1 MNVKRLFN
9 DGWQFA
15 KSDLSVTKLMEPN
28 IGTELTEDADV
39 TERTGRIDP
48 TATDVIGSIGSADS
62 TDAND
67 TTEFTETIGATNFT
81 DPANPT
87 ELPNSA
93 GLTATTDLTNATEL
107 IDFTDLSFEA
117 VEFPHDWLIYNTL
130 DLYENSIGWY
140 RKTFEYTKDEQQQV
154 LLCFDGVYMDSSVYV
169 NGHFVGEWKYG
180 YSAFEH
186 EITNALVDGDNEI
199 LVKVVH
205 QSPNSRWYS
214 GAGIYRNVW
223 LKTRSRNHIET
234 DGIYVSMQQQQDG
247 WQIEVDTELCL
258 ELNQR
263 TQLVHTILYNG
274 EVIASSQAEIV
285 ANGTK
290 GVDYQNMNNTSLNT
304 KTNAGINTSTN
315 LSTNTGTD
323 TCTSTSTNINAKAD
337 TDPDELPELTAHTH
351 VHPHAKVTANSYSN
365 SQRLNVLHPHLWSPE
380 TPHLYDL
387 VTELRL
393 ISDDRHEQVIESVQQ
408 RIGFK
413 QVRLDAREGFYLN
426 GVKMKL
432 NGVCEHHDLGALGTA
447 FNVTA
452 LRRRFVLLKEMGVN
466 AIRTAHNMPAKEFME
481 LADEM
486 GMLVVSEA
494 FDMWERAK
502 TPYDYARF
510 FPEWSY
516 RDVRSWV
523 RRDRN
528 RVSLIM
534 WSIGNEIYDTHA
546 DERGQEVTRMLMAY
560 VQEFDPKGNARVTIG
575 SNYMP
580 WENAQKCADIVKL
593 AGYNYAEKYYDQH
606 HAEHPDWIIY
616 GSETSSVVQSRGIY
630 HFPYEQPVLDDDDEQ
645 CSALGNSTTS
655 WGAKSPEYC
664 IIAER
669 DHPYSLG
676 QFLWT
681 GFDYIGEPTPY
692 HTKNSYFG
700 QLDTAT
706 FPKDPYYIYQA
717 AWTDYKK
724 SPMVHIFPYWDFS
737 PGQIIDVR
745 VCSNAPKIEL
755 QLNGETVGTYDIDHA
770 HGTQLS
776 GWWKVPFEEGELKA
790 IAYDEHGA
798 VIATD
803 VQRSFSDAKKVLL
816 QADRQELQTGGKDL
830 IFVEIT
836 VEDEAGHP
844 VHNANNRVHV
854 KVTGPGR
861 LLGLDNGDSTDYD
874 PYKGLSRRLFSGKLM
889 AIIGSTNEAG
899 TIQIEV
905 SSEGVEG
912 VTATFESTVA
922 DEGRES
928 VTMDANGKGRER
940 GGQFH
945 TDTAYALNSKQPV
958 FMTNEELPVLTGNAK
973 EIPLRKIE
981 IISESGQVLDPVNPE
996 VIVTAKLYPENT
1008 SYRDLEWSVVND
1020 AGIVSNIAKV
1030 EVISPG
1036 TGDVPGSQ
1044 GINVDGKIHV
1054 VRVSAMGDGAFRLRA
1069 TSKNGTDKTKLIS
1082 QLEFKAE
1089 GLGTAYKDP
1098 YGFISGGLYDYTKG
1112 DVGNGNERG
1121 VATSRDSETHVGFHN
1136 IDFGPY
1142 GSDTITIPIFA
1153 LSSETYFIQIWEG
1166 IPGEEG
1172 SVMIA
1177 DVVYDK
1183 ESIWNVYQEETYRLS
1198 KRLSGITS
1206 ICFVLKQKIH
1216 IKGFT
1221 FERQSRAF
1229 EQNAAAS
1236 CDHLYGDTFTVEGRR
1251 VEGIGNNVSLE
1262 FEQMDFTSEGA
1273 PKLVI
1278 YGASAIDKNTIHI
1291 RFSGAD
1297 GQSNQLVEFT
1307 QSEGYEERTFELE
1320 PVYGEQK
1327 VTFIF
1332 LPGSQFDFG
1341 WFRFE
1346 K

>member
-1 MNVKRLFN
+1 MLT
-9 DGWQFA
+9 DFA
-15 KSDLSVTKLMEPN
+15 DL
-28 IGTELTEDADV
+28 A
-39 TERTGRIDP
+39 
-48 TATDVIGSIGSADS
+48 
-62 TDAND
+62 
-67 TTEFTETIGATNFT
+67 
-81 DPANPT
+81 
-87 ELPNSA
+87 
-93 GLTATTDLTNATEL
+93 
-107 IDFTDLSFEA
+107 FEA
-117 VEFPHDWLIYNTL
+117 VELPHDWLIYNTL

-140 RKTFEYTKDEQQQV
+140 RKTFRYTKDELQYI
-154 LLCFDGVYMDSSVYV
+154 LCFDGVYMDSSVYV
-169 NGHFVGEWKYG
+169 NGQLVGEWKYG

-186 EITNALVDGDNEI
+186 DITEALVEGDNEI
-199 LVKVVH
+199 IVKVVH

-223 LKTRSRNHIET
+223 LKTRSGNHIVT
-234 DGIYVSMQQQQDG
+234 DGIYVSIQQQPDG
-247 WQIEVDTELCL
+247 WQVEMDTELQL
-258 ELNQR
+258 EPEQNQR
-263 TQLVHTILYNG
+263 AALVHTILFNG
-274 EVIASSQAEIV
+274 EVVASSQAEV
-285 ANGTK
+285 PAYVTKDKGT
-290 GVDYQNMNNTSLNT
+290 D
-304 KTNAGINTSTN
+304 TNAGTAKDVNTGIDLDTYAGGDTN
-315 LSTNTGTD
+315 LHTD
-323 TCTSTSTNINAKAD
+323 TVTDTNAVGNVVADVNAD
-337 TDPDELPELTAHTH
+337 TQANRFTNNQQLI
-351 VHPHAKVTANSYSN
+351 VH
-365 SQRLNVLHPHLWSPE
+365 HPNLWSPD

-393 ISDDRHEQVIESVQQ
+393 ISEDQQEQQEQIVETVQQ

-413 QVRLDAREGFYLN
+413 HVRLDASEGFVLN
-426 GVKMKL
+426 GTQMKL
-432 NGVCEHHDLGALGTA
+432 NGVCEHHDLGALGAA

-452 LRRRFVLLKEMGVN
+452 LRRRFVLLKKMGVN

-510 FPEWSY
+510 FPEWAY

-528 RVSLIM
+528 HVSLIM

-546 DERGQEVTRMLMAY
+546 DERGQEVTRMLMKY
-560 VQEFDPKGNARVTIG
+560 VQEFDPKSNARVTIG

-606 HAEHPDWIIY
+606 HAVHPDWIIY

-664 IIAER
+664 ILAER

-706 FPKDPYYIYQA
+706 FPKDSYYIYQA
-717 AWTDYKK
+717 AWTDYKT
-724 SPMVHIFPYWDFS
+724 SPMVHLFPYWDFS

-745 VCSNAPKIEL
+745 VCSNAPRIEL
-755 QLNGETVGTYDIDHA
+755 QFNGKTVGTYDIDHA
-770 HGTQLS
+770 HGAQLS
-776 GWWKVPFEEGELKA
+776 GWWKVPYEAGELKA
-790 IAYDEHGA
+790 IAYDEHGT

-803 VQRSFSDAKKVLL
+803 VQRSFGDASKLRL
-816 QADRQELQTGGKDL
+816 QPDRQQLHADGQDL
-830 IFVEIT
+830 VFVEIT
-836 VEDEAGHP
+836 AEDEAGNP
-844 VHNANNRVHV
+844 VHNANNRVEV
-854 KVTGPGR
+854 KVTGAGR

-874 PYKGLSRRLFSGKLM
+874 PYKGLSRRMFSGKLM
-889 AIIGSTNEAG
+889 AIIGATDESGEVR
-899 TIQIEV
+899 IEV
-905 SSEGVEG
+905 SSEGLKG
-912 VTATFESTVA
+912 ATSTFESIPADTVQEVSGGKSTSA
-922 DEGRES
+922 SAEAES
-928 VTMDANGKGRER
+928 G
-940 GGQFH
+940 
-945 TDTAYALNSKQPV
+945 SKQSRSEQSKIVYGLSETAPASARSLQEPV
-958 FMTNEELPVLTGNAK
+958 FMKNEEHPVQTGSVR

-981 IISESGQVLDPVNPE
+981 IISDSGQRLDPSTPE
-996 VIVTAKLYPENT
+996 LIVTAKLYPEQT
-1008 SYRDLEWSVVND
+1008 SYRDIEWSAVND
-1020 AGIVSNIAKV
+1020 AGIQSNIAKV
-1030 EVISPG
+1030 EVVNAE
-1036 TGDVPGSQ
+1036 T
-1044 GINVDGKIHV
+1044 VDGGRTRSVSENQHV
-1054 VRVSAMGDGAFRLRA
+1054 VKVSAMGDGAFRLRA
-1069 TSKNGTDKTKLIS
+1069 SSRNGTDKTKLIS

-1089 GLGTAYKDP
+1089 GLGTAYKNP
-1098 YGFISGGLYDYTKG
+1098 YEFITGGLYDYTKG
-1112 DVGNGNERG
+1112 EVGNGNERG
-1121 VATSRDSETHVGFHN
+1121 VATSRDGETHVGFRN

-1142 GSDTITIPIFA
+1142 GSDTITIPIFT
-1153 LSSETYFIQIWEG
+1153 LSSEEYFIQIWEG
-1166 IPGEEG
+1166 MPDEED
-1172 SVMIA
+1172 STMIA

-1183 ESIWNVYQEETYRLS
+1183 ESIWNVYQEQTYRLS

-1206 ICFVLKQKIH
+1206 ICFVVKQKLH
-1216 IKGFT
+1216 IKGFS

-1229 EQNAAAS
+1229 EQNAAAA
-1236 CDHLYGDTFTVEGRR
+1236 CDHLYGDSFTVKQDR
-1251 VEGIGNNVSLE
+1251 VERIGNNVSLE
-1262 FEQMDFTSEGA
+1262 FEQMDFTSEGTS
-1273 PKLVI
+1273 KLVI
-1278 YGASAIDKNTIHI
+1278 YGASPIDKNTIHI
-1291 RFSGAD
+1291 RFAGAN

-1307 QSEGYEERTFELE
+1307 QSERYEERTFELE
-1320 PVYGEQK
+1320 RVSGEQK

>member
-1 MNVKRLFN
+1 MNVKRQFN
-9 DGWQFA
+9 EGWQFA
-15 KSDLSVTKLMEPN
+15 KSGL
-28 IGTELTEDADV
+28 GV
-39 TERTGRIDP
+39 TEPG
-48 TATDVIGSIGSADS
+48 
-62 TDAND
+62 
-67 TTEFTETIGATNFT
+67 
-81 DPANPT
+81 
-87 ELPNSA
+87 
-93 GLTATTDLTNATEL
+93 
-107 IDFTDLSFEA
+107 DLSFEP
-117 VEFPHDWLIYNTL
+117 VELPHDWLIYNTL
-130 DLYENSIGWY
+130 DLYEDSIGWY
-140 RKTFEYTKDEQQQV
+140 RKTFQYVRDEQQV

-169 NGHFVGEWKYG
+169 NGQLVGEWKYG

-186 EITNALVDGDNEI
+186 EITSALVEGDNEL

-223 LKTRSRNHIET
+223 LKTRSRNHIIT
-234 DGIYVSMQQQQDG
+234 DGIYVTIQQQPDG
-247 WQIEVDTELCL
+247 WQVEVDTELRL
-258 ELNQR
+258 AQDQR
-263 TQLVHTILYNG
+263 AELVHTILYQG
-274 EVIASSQAEIV
+274 QVVASSQAEV
-285 ANGTK
+285 LANITEEGMEEIDAEIGLEK
-290 GVDYQNMNNTSLNT
+290 GNDAEAL
-304 KTNAGINTSTN
+304 INTQQLQIQS
-315 LSTNTGTD
+315 
-323 TCTSTSTNINAKAD
+323 
-337 TDPDELPELTAHTH
+337 PE
-351 VHPHAKVTANSYSN
+351 
-365 SQRLNVLHPHLWSPE
+365 LWSPD
-380 TPHLYDL
+380 TPNLYDL

-393 ISDDRHEQVIESVQQ
+393 ISEDQAKKVIESVSQ

-413 QVRLDAREGFYLN
+413 HVRMDASEGFVLN
-426 GVKMKL
+426 GVNMKM
-432 NGVCEHHDLGALGTA
+432 NGVCEHHDLGALGAA

-486 GMLVVSEA
+486 GILVVSEA

-528 RVSLIM
+528 HVSLVM

-546 DERGQEVTRMLMAY
+546 DERGQEVTRMLMEY

-593 AGYNYAEKYYDQH
+593 AGYNYAEKYYEQH

-664 IIAER
+664 ILAER

-706 FPKDPYYIYQA
+706 FPKDSYYIYQA

-724 SPMVHIFPYWDFS
+724 KPMVHLFPYWDFS

-745 VCSNAPKIEL
+745 VCSNAPRIEL
-755 QLNGETVGTYDIDHA
+755 QLNGKTIGTYDIDHA

-776 GWWKVPFEEGELKA
+776 GWWKVPYQAGELKA
-790 IAYDEHGA
+790 IAYDEHGN
-798 VIATD
+798 VIARD
-803 VQRSFSDAKKVLL
+803 VQRSFGDASKLRI
-816 QADRQELQTGGKDL
+816 QSDRQQLRADGTDL
-830 IFVEIT
+830 IFAEIT
-836 VEDEAGHP
+836 VEDEAGNP
-844 VHNANNRVHV
+844 VHNANNRVQV
-854 KVTGPGR
+854 KVSGAGR

-874 PYKGLSRRLFSGKLM
+874 PYKGVSRRLFSGKLM

-899 TIQIEV
+899 EVRIEV
-905 SSEGVEG
+905 SSEGLQGTALAIEAVAANEKPKVEG
-912 VTATFESTVA
+912 VRVGSDFNADST
-922 DEGRES
+922 S
-928 VTMDANGKGRER
+928 TSNS
-940 GGQFH
+940 
-945 TDTAYALNSKQPV
+945 TSIYAPNLQEPV
-958 FMTNEELPVLTGNAK
+958 YMKNEERPVLTGSAN

-981 IISESGQVLDPVNPE
+981 IISESGQLLDPSNPE
-996 VIVTAKLYPENT
+996 LVVTAKLYPQNT
-1008 SYRDLEWSVVND
+1008 SYRDIEWSAVND

-1030 EVISPG
+1030 EVLNEG
-1036 TGDVPGSQ
+1036 A
-1044 GINVDGKIHV
+1044 VDGASTRSTNDHQHMVK
-1054 VRVSAMGDGAFRLRA
+1054 VSAMGDGAFRLRA
-1069 TSKNGTDKTKLIS
+1069 TSRNGTDRTKLIS

-1098 YGFISGGLYDYTKG
+1098 YGFITGGLYNYAKG

-1121 VATSRDSETHVGFHN
+1121 VATSRDGETHVGFRN

-1153 LSSETYFIQIWEG
+1153 LSSEDYFIQIWEG
-1166 IPGEEG
+1166 MPDEEG
-1172 SVMIA
+1172 STMIA
-1177 DVVYDK
+1177 NVVYDK

-1198 KRLSGITS
+1198 KRLKGITS

-1216 IKGFT
+1216 IKGFS

-1229 EQNAAAS
+1229 ELNAAAS
-1236 CDHLYGDTFTVEGRR
+1236 CDHLYGDSFTVREDR

-1273 PKLVI
+1273 SRLVI
-1278 YGASAIDKNTIHI
+1278 YGASPIDKNTIHI

-1297 GQSNQLVEFT
+1297 GQHNQLVEFT
-1307 QSEGYEERTFELE
+1307 QSEGYEERSFELE
-1320 PVYGEQK
+1320 RVSGEQK